1 MIKTKKFSS
10 YLLGKKKED
19 LKNELQG
26 LFAAWTFHFL
36 PAENAIQSA
45 GLFSWLLKYFELIIK
60 QRVTSRLARIQ
71 IKSVILWYTFH
82 RKLSESW
89 RNLNERRTQ
98 KPRWSACWTAGSN
111 YRLALKSSMQPLRK
125 VSGDPCTTW
134 TIDFWS
140 HEWMG
145 GNCRNAKQSKMGYL
159 FTSRIIGAQCTMNGA
174 IALVLF
180 KPPSWGLSK
189 TMKSDAIFVQ
199 SAPVNKL
206 ACFVFKVNL

>member
-1 MIKTKKFSS
+1 MF
-10 YLLGKKKED
+10 
-19 LKNELQG
+19 Q
-26 LFAAWTFHFL
+26 FL

-60 QRVTSRLARIQ
+60 QRATSRLARIQ
-71 IKSVILWYTFH
+71 IKSAILWYTFH

-98 KPRWSACWTAGSN
+98 KPRWSACWTAESN

-145 GNCRNAKQSKMGYL
+145 GSCRGAKQSKMGYL
-159 FTSRIIGAQCTMNGA
+159 FTSRIICVRWMELLHYYYSNH
-174 IALVLF
+174 LVGGCPKQWNLMQFLF
-180 KPPSWGLSK
+180 NRLLL
-189 TMKSDAIFVQ
+189 I
-199 SAPVNKL
+199 N
-206 ACFVFKVNL
+206 